1 MSFKKELRMTISFII
16 KSILEFVDKILKI
29 KFVQYILL
37 AISLLAFILVLV
49 YKGRIEIYKLQ
60 LNSANS
66 EKAEYG
72 AFLLTQNAAIA
83 KHGEDMQ
90 ALLNKLKLTNSE
102 IKQMQQ
108 KLKLR
113 QDELSKIILVG
124 DCPEMVQQVLDEVR
138 K

>member
-1 MSFKKELRMTISFII
+1 MTISFII